1 MIARTKLYTS
11 GMSKER
17 WGEGNTYLRGKT
29 YWMHYQAG
37 GKTHRESCKT
47 DNEAKARKMLR
58 ARLNAVDRGEAVGS
72 SIQKTAV
79 AELLEL
85 LVEDYRREQKSVA
98 WAKIVQ
104 KHLLS
109 VFEYH
114 KAARIGTAQIDAY
127 IEKRRKDGVGNSTIN
142 RELSLLRHAFYLG
155 SRTEPPMVARVPK
168 IPKLAEGSA
177 RQGFIDEPA
186 LDALVKELP
195 LEIGQV
201 ARFAY
206 WTGCRKAEMLGMRW
220 DWVDLPASVVML
232 PAAITKSGE
241 GRVLPLVPELVEL
254 LTAMKAERDEWF
266 PRCPWVFN
274 RAGKQIRDFYAS
286 WGTASER
293 AGMKGVLLH
302 DLRRSFVRNAVRAGI
317 SERVAMAVSGH
328 KTRSV
333 FERYNIVSGSDLA
346 EAAAKLHTS
355 KKSSTKVAQ
364 SG

>member
-1 MIARTKLYTS
+1 MTLTRTKLYNS

-47 DNEAKARKMLR
+47 DSEAKARKMLR
-58 ARLNAVDRGEAVGS
+58 ARLNAVDRGEVVGAGV
-72 SIQKTAV
+72 QKTSV
-79 AELLEL
+79 ANLLEL

-114 KAARIGTAQIDAY
+114 KATKIGTAQIDAY
-127 IEKRRKDGVGNSTIN
+127 ILKRRTDGVGNSTIN

-177 RQGFIDEPA
+177 RQGFIDETA

-195 LEIGQV
+195 VEVGQV

-220 DWVDLPASVVML
+220 DWVDLNAAVVML
-232 PAAITKSGE
+232 PASITKSGE

-254 LTAMKAERDEWF
+254 LTAMKSERDEYF
-266 PRCPWVFN
+266 ARCPWVFN
-274 RAGKQIRDFYAS
+274 RAGSQIRDFYAS
-286 WGTASER
+286 WASASER
-293 AGMKGVLLH
+293 AGLKGILLH

-317 SERVAMAVSGH
+317 AAELGIVIGNLKRFPGDH
-328 KTRSV
+328 KAHEQALT
-333 FERYNIVSGSDLA
+333 ELM
-346 EAAAKLHTS
+346 EKL
-355 KKSSTKVAQ
+355 K
-364 SG
+364 